1 MGGNFEEE
9 TTSSWLE
16 ENRTSEVDILNKA
29 KEHGEKINIHTP
41 DMICHLDP
49 NLLCSLVE
57 VIRQFLGLPTDG
69 SRSL

>member
-1 MGGNFEEE
+1 M
-9 TTSSWLE
+9 
-16 ENRTSEVDILNKA
+16 DILNKA

-57 VIRQFLGLPTDG
+57 VIRQFLGLPTDD